1 LTASR
6 TSGDSTRRSAFPT
19 DLFHPDFPALCAHL
33 TRRGADYIVLGGWA
47 AIAHGVPRSTHDVDI
62 FVRPTKENV
71 QRVID
76 ALSEV
81 GFGIA
86 RELTPEEILGRSV
99 FLFADQIRVD
109 IFIRP
114 WGLKDYEG
122 CFARRRE
129 IEFESV
135 RIPFLGLEDL
145 ILSKDTDRPQDRAD
159 LESLREI
166 ARRRGAGG

>member
-1 LTASR
+1 M
-6 TSGDSTRRSAFPT
+6 
-19 DLFHPDFPALCAHL
+19 
-33 TRRGADYIVLGGWA
+33 LGGWA

-62 FVRPTKENV
+62 FIRPTRENA

-86 RELTPEEILGRSV
+86 KELTPEEILNRSV

-109 IFIRP
+109 VFTKP
-114 WGLKDYEG
+114 WGLSDYDA
-122 CFARRRE
+122 CYARRRE
-129 IEFESV
+129 LDFESV

-145 ILSKDTDRPQDRAD
+145 IRSKDTDRPQDRAD
-159 LESLREI
+159 LEALREI
-166 ARRRGAGG
+166 ARRQAAGG